1 MSTASEP
8 RPGPTSTSCS
18 GIGEP
23 IFCHSLKHHIA
34 TIWNKKHNLAL
45 ITVNFNQEIKLNK
58 VFMTSF
64 KECGFRPGDSGLQC

>member
-8 RPGPTSTSCS
+8 RPGPISTSCS

-34 TIWNKKHNLAL
+34 TIWNKKHILH
-45 ITVNFNQEIKLNK
+45 
-58 VFMTSF
+58 
-64 KECGFRPGDSGLQC
+64 